1 MNAGVDAISW
11 AQKAE
16 SLGAGELLVTSIN
29 TDGTK
34 KGFDTELIEKITG
47 SVNIPVIA
55 SGGAGSPADFLGA
68 FQAGAD
74 GALAASIFHEGKYTA
89 NEIKKYLKENGV
101 NVRL

>member
-1 MNAGVDAISW
+1 MDTVTW

-34 KGFDTELIEKITG
+34 NGFDTSLIEKITG
-47 SVNIPVIA
+47 MVNIPVIA
-55 SGGAGSPADFLGA
+55 SGGAGSPEDFMKA
-68 FQAGAD
+68 FRAGAD
-74 GALAASIFHEGKYTA
+74 GALAASIFHEGKYRA
-89 NEIKKYLKENGV
+89 NDIKAYLKENGI